1 MSGDKLLD
9 LIAQARKSGLRVAN
23 LYEGTDGRWRC
34 SLYRRSNESP
44 SKWQI
49 GDHETPIG
57 ALRAA
62 LGLSGRKSAL
72 DLSDIL

>member
-1 MSGDKLLD
+1 VSADPLLD

-34 SLYRRSNESP
+34 VLYRRSNERP
-44 SKWQI
+44 SNWQT
-49 GDHETPIG
+49 GDHATPAG

-62 LGLSGRKSAL
+62 MGIPRAL
-72 DLSDIL
+72 LVNDLDDIM